1 MNYKNDTG
9 KVKDQAESP
18 INGSTDLVRVLRLIT
33 ANGAAAVAGRSRS
46 NGLKSRPLLEPMIL
60 GVVRGSPDAST
71 SRLLQGR
78 RPADI
83 DNLVMLL
90 AIDWLQAAGKSP
102 GSGRSGGKPFGELV
116 HHVFGWLGKE
126 VGAEPALRRYWRSV
140 AAERRRR
147 IKEPR

>member
-1 MNYKNDTG
+1 
-9 KVKDQAESP
+9 
-18 INGSTDLVRVLRLIT
+18 
-33 ANGAAAVAGRSRS
+33 
-46 NGLKSRPLLEPMIL
+46 MIL